1 MNTSHVCESDQS
13 AHPAHDAASRELP
26 RHEARAR
33 ALEMLYEREIKD
45 IPCSEMLESLV
56 MSADAFALM
65 VVQGVC
71 DNAESIDRMLDE
83 ASTGWA
89 VDRMPVVDRL
99 ILRMATYEL
108 MALAEIPLAVVLDEA
123 VELANEY
130 STEDSGR
137 FVNGVLANISAT
149 VRATDVWTR
158 LSDET
163 SRPVESPK
171 AQRWNK
177 GKQRGT
183 TSTDAP
189 L

>member
-1 MNTSHVCESDQS
+1 MCEGEQ
-13 AHPAHDAASRELP
+13 AARPAYDVASRELP
-26 RHEARAR
+26 RHEARTR

-45 IPCSEMLESLV
+45 ISCSELLGSLA
-56 MSADAFALM
+56 MPADTFALM

-71 DNAESIDRMLDE
+71 NNIVSIDNMLDE
-83 ASTGWA
+83 ASAGWP

-149 VRATDVWTR
+149 VRHG
-158 LSDET
+158 S
-163 SRPVESPK
+163 
-171 AQRWNK
+171 
-177 GKQRGT
+177 
-183 TSTDAP
+183 
-189 L
+189 